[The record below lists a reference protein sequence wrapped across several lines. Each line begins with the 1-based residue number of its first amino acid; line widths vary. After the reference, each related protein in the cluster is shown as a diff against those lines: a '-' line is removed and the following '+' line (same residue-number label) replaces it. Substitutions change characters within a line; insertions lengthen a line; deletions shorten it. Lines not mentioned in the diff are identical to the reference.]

1 MNQNTI
7 EQENPINPET
17 KKLLIKLAQK
27 YETASFTEQDPSQFI
42 RWYSLPEDVEVASF
56 IAAMLSFGNR
66 KQFIPKIRYIFELAD
81 KAGGM
86 AAWLKNGQYKKDF
99 ECSDCKFY
107 RFYSYSDMLELFSAL
122 ERILQEYNTLGN
134 AVKAFCRGGLDCAGI
149 IGDKGDSCI
158 NDEKKSVSSGA
169 RNSVDA
175 ILPCSVLDSTLDFF
189 RIHFSKASIVPRG
202 KTSANK
208 RIFMFLRW
216 MVRQNSPVDLGLW
229 SWFPSSQLIIPLDVH
244 VLQEA
249 KKLNL
254 IPQKAPASL
263 NTAHLITAQLQQI
276 WPEDPCKGD
285 FALFGLGVDE
295 EK

>member
-1 MNQNTI
+1 MQVEYI
-7 EQENPINPET
+7 IKPET
-17 KKLLIKLAQK
+17 KQLLFSLAKK
-27 YETASFTEQDPSQFI
+27 YEVATFTKEDPSQFI
-42 RWYSLPEDVEVASF
+42 RWYSSPEDVEVASF
-56 IAAMLSFGNR
+56 IAAMLSFGSR

-81 KAGGM
+81 KAGGI
-86 AAWLKNGQYKKDF
+86 AAWLKGGQYKKDF

-122 ERILQEYNTLGN
+122 ERILQEHTTLGN
-134 AVKAFCRGGLDCAGI
+134 AIKEFCN
-149 IGDKGDSCI
+149 SHI
-158 NDEKKSVSSGA
+158 NDAKKTISTGT

-175 ILPCSVLDSTLDFF
+175 TLPSSVLDSTLDFF
-189 RIHFSKASIVPRG
+189 RIHFSKASIVPKG

-249 KKLNL
+249 KKLGL
-254 IPQKAPASL
+254 IPPTAPASL
-263 NTAHLITAQLQQI
+263 NTARLITAQLQQI
-276 WPEDPCKGD
+276 WPDDPCKGD

>member
-1 MNQNTI
+1 M
-7 EQENPINPET
+7 
-17 KKLLIKLAQK
+17 
-27 YETASFTEQDPSQFI
+27 
-42 RWYSLPEDVEVASF
+42 ASF
-56 IAAMLSFGNR
+56 IAAMLSFGSR

-86 AAWLKNGQYKKDF
+86 AAWLKRGQYKKDF

-134 AVKAFCRGGLDCAGI
+134 AVKAFCSDY
-149 IGDKGDSCI
+149 GD
-158 NDEKKSVSSGA
+158 
-169 RNSVDA
+169 
-175 ILPCSVLDSTLDFF
+175 ILPSVLHFF
-189 RIHFSKASIVPRG
+189 QIHFEAAKIVPKG

-216 MVRQNSPVDLGLW
+216 MVRQNSPVDIGLW
-229 SWFPSSQLIIPLDVH
+229 DWFPPSQLIIPLDVH

-254 IPQKAPASL
+254 IPQNAPASF
-263 NTAHLITAQLQQI
+263 NTARLLTAQLQKI
-276 WPEDPCKGD
+276 WPDDPCKGD

-295 EK
+295 GKE

>member
-1 MNQNTI
+1 MTI
-7 EQENPINPET
+7 EL
-17 KKLLIKLAQK
+17 KSKLRELAQK
-27 YETASFTEQDPSQFI
+27 YETASFVEADPSQFI
-42 RWYSLPEDVEVASF
+42 RWYNRLEDIEPACF
-56 IAAMLSFGNR
+56 IAAMLSFGSR

-81 KAGGM
+81 KAGGI
-86 AAWLKNGQYKKDF
+86 AAWLKRGQYKKDF

-134 AVKAFCRGGLDCAGI
+134 AVKAFCSDY
-149 IGDKGDSCI
+149 GD
-158 NDEKKSVSSGA
+158 
-169 RNSVDA
+169 
-175 ILPCSVLDSTLDFF
+175 ILPSVLHFF
-189 RIHFSKASIVPRG
+189 QIHFETAKIVPKG

-216 MVRQNSPVDLGLW
+216 MVRQNSPVDIGLW
-229 SWFPSSQLIIPLDVH
+229 DWFPPSQLIIPLDVH

-254 IPQKAPASL
+254 IPQNAPASF
-263 NTAHLITAQLQQI
+263 NTACLLTAQLQKI
-276 WPEDPCKGD
+276 WPDDPCKGD

-295 EK
+295 TENM